1 MIGTGVRLDE
11 RKKLP
16 DGLAALLRSD
26 TALLTQCR
34 QIVAW
39 IACNDS
45 VEGPL
50 NRAEAHQMSEAETA
64 AAWREQLE
72 IIRYVERLQWAIID
86 KRAETDEEVQGKI
99 QVLDT
104 LTSIPAWERDAL
116 RDLRISIERDQL
128 EINRRLGGEKARAW
142 RPTWLN
148 RIASFSW

>member
-1 MIGTGVRLDE
+1 MIETEDRLDE
-11 RKKLP
+11 CDKP
-16 DGLAALLRSD
+16 NDGLAALWEKD
-26 TALLTQCR
+26 TSLLAQCR

-45 VEGPL
+45 VDGPL

-72 IIRYVERLQWAIID
+72 IMRHVEELQWAIIG
-86 KRAETDEEVQGKI
+86 KRAENDEEVYGKI

-116 RDLRISIERDQL
+116 RDLRISIEKDQE
-128 EINRRLGGEKARAW
+128 EINRRLSEANADP
-142 RPTWLN
+142 RPSWLH
-148 RIASFSW
+148 RLSSLSW

>member
-1 MIGTGVRLDE
+1 MIGTEVRLDE
-11 RKKLP
+11 RKKFL
-16 DGLAALLRSD
+16 DGLAALLGGD
-26 TALLTQCR
+26 TSLLTQCR
-34 QIVAW
+34 QVVAW

-64 AAWREQLE
+64 AAWSEQLE
-72 IIRYVERLQWAIID
+72 IMRYVERLQWAIID

-116 RDLRISIERDQL
+116 RDLRISIEHDQL
-128 EINRRLGGEKARAW
+128 EINRRLGGEKTQAR
-142 RPTWLN
+142 RPTWFN
-148 RIASFSW
+148 RIASLNW